1 MTAKVRQV
9 DLPPSARELSTLPRI
24 DYSDAFLFDAAS
36 TRDVSAEDLMREV
49 LEGAPVAVRAQL
61 LSGWSAIGLKVHIGS
76 ERSVL
81 GWEIRRAAPDHVL
94 LGADSRI
101 GMPGELL
108 LKKEDGAPLSR
119 HSWRSGIC
127 SPDSMD
133 VPNPHVRSCAHV
145 GPGESALRA
154 RIRAAQARAPRAA
167 QARAPRAARR
177 RQVLAPSGSPT
188 SPAVAPRSRSW
199 AAV

>member
-24 DYSDAFLFDAAS
+24 DYSDAFLFDAVS

-49 LEGAPVAVRAQL
+49 LEGAPVAVRTQL

-108 LKKEDGAPLSR
+108 LKKEDGALLFATFVAQRNLVARAVWAVTEP
-119 HSWRSGIC
+119 
-127 SPDSMD
+127 
-133 VPNPHVRSCAHV
+133 VHVRVVRDVLGQASQR
-145 GPGESALRA
+145 LRA
-154 RIRAAQARAPRAA
+154 
-167 QARAPRAARR
+167 
-177 RQVLAPSGSPT
+177 
-188 SPAVAPRSRSW
+188 
-199 AAV
+199 